1 MQIQVKMHFICI
13 YNILPDNISLDYS
26 FINRIFPKLL
36 GLNVDN
42 KSRQDFLMDTNLT
55 QTNKI
60 NQLIFKNLYEPSS
73 GSKKK
78 KKRETAIV
86 RQVQRLRGTLRDRE
100 RIGGVPA
107 NANKQTI
114 IVNERERDK
123 NSVSR
128 GDRMLNA
135 DVSNRVLAG
144 SFPSESIR
152 AATGGR
158 LLR

>member
-1 MQIQVKMHFICI
+1 MHFICI

-42 KSRQDFLMDTNLT
+42 KSRQDFLMDTNLA

-78 KKRETAIV
+78 KNAK
-86 RQVQRLRGTLRDRE
+86 QQSFDRFNDCAE
-100 RIGGVPA
+100 RCVIA
-107 NANKQTI
+107 
-114 IVNERERDK
+114 
-123 NSVSR
+123 
-128 GDRMLNA
+128 
-135 DVSNRVLAG
+135 
-144 SFPSESIR
+144 SESEACPRTQISKQSS
-152 AATGGR
+152 
-158 LLR
+158 